1 MNSGKGALRKG
12 SGSGQAKVNRKE
24 EDNEVYRKRKRITE
38 NEERGE
44 QGTAQSEVTVY
55 KDQGSEER
63 KQCDNEGARR

>member
-1 MNSGKGALRKG
+1 MRKG

-24 EDNEVYRKRKRITE
+24 EDNEVYRKRKRIME

-44 QGTAQSEVTVY
+44 QGTAQSEVTVR